1 MVAVRRTLS
10 LWLPVLLWAGF
21 IFGLSSIPGLS
32 TGLGLWDEFLRK
44 CAHAMEY
51 GILTAL
57 LWRALGREQ
66 RALALAVAYAAT
78 DEFHQAFVRGRVGS
92 PVDVAIDGVGAA
104 LGLLLVLGA
113 RRRLRAAA

>member
-1 MVAVRRTLS
+1 VRRTLS

-21 IFGLSSIPGLS
+21 IFGLSSIPSLS

-44 CAHAMEY
+44 CAHAAEY
-51 GILTAL
+51 GVLAVL

-66 RALALAVAYAAT
+66 RALGLAVVYAAS
-78 DEFHQAFVRGRVGS
+78 DELHQTFVRGRVGS

-104 LGLLLVLGA
+104 IGLLLLFSL
-113 RRRLRAAA
+113 RRRLRAAT